1 MTLPRGLPTFRPVS
15 DIAYIALGS
24 NLGDRRGYLERARA
38 EIDSMPGCRVIAAT
52 AIEETAPLGGLA
64 QPAYLNQMLAV
75 ETTLEPD
82 ALLARLHEIEAAAG
96 RSRAERW
103 GSRTLDLDIVTF
115 GERVVRSATL
125 TIPHPGLA
133 VREFWQREIAEL
145 RRTLSTPLTSP
156 DERP

>member
-1 MTLPRGLPTFRPVS
+1 MTLPAGPPTFRPVS

-38 EIDSMPGCRVIAAT
+38 EIDAIPGCRVVAAT
-52 AIEETAPLGGLA
+52 VIEETAPLGGLA

-82 ALLARLHEIEAAAG
+82 ALLARLHAIEIAAG
-96 RSRAERW
+96 RARRERW
-103 GSRTLDLDIVTF
+103 DSRTLDLDIVSF
-115 GERVVRSATL
+115 GDRAVRTPTL
-125 TIPHPGLA
+125 TLPHPGIA
-133 VREFWQREIAEL
+133 ERDFWQREIAEL
-145 RRTLSTPLTSP
+145 RRALGTPVPSR